1 MCVNKQNEIC
11 RTAFDENRV
20 REKQITSALKLRR
33 RTHSFCLKLGAI
45 KLLCFTAQTWS
56 VFKVLYFVTG
66 GKSWRHFWGNRT
78 LLIFQLIRARHSWS
92 VISENPGFTWT
103 AMANNSRL
111 AVVARS
117 VTTEFKSLE
126 YHFTMRTKH
135 QYKIWS
141 LSHIKLVRLLDSIKW
156 WNYHDFRTAFKRSLA
171 LSSFKNL

>member
-78 LLIFQLIRARHSWS
+78 LLIFQRVRARYSWS
-92 VISENPGFTWT
+92 VISENPSFTGT

-111 AVVARS
+111 AVVACS

-135 QYKIWS
+135 QYKIWKS
-141 LSHIKLVRLLDSIKW
+141 KPHLVGTVIRLHQMVKLSRFSNCI
-156 WNYHDFRTAFKRSLA
+156 
-171 LSSFKNL
+171 